1 MGVVDSQ
8 RARVR
13 EALHAL
19 CAEARQKDSAVGI
32 LGLFGHSFTAQ
43 AVAERAGVSVSTAR
57 KWLDDLCRWRGYQ
70 VRNFKG
76 AKGYS
81 YRGDQ

>member
-1 MGVVDSQ
+1 MVVETQ

-13 EALHAL
+13 AALQEL
-19 CAEARQKDSAVGI
+19 CAEQRQKDAAVGI
-32 LGLFGHSFTAQ
+32 AGLFGHSFTAQ
-43 AVAERAGVSVSTAR
+43 VVATRAGVSVSTAR
-57 KWLDDLCRWRGYQ
+57 KWLDDLSRYRGYQ
-70 VRNFKG
+70 ARNFKG